1 MKRRRKERKITELIP
16 SVLFLLLIAVSGEIL
31 LRTREEKASSLL
43 LSILQ

>member
-16 SVLFLLLIAVSGEIL
+16 SVLLSFTDCRLGEIL